1 MISLDEDSLI
11 CDLAETYH
19 IYNYRALPS
28 KLIGVLACGLRDNS
42 RIKMKL
48 SNMNAD
54 VDTLLSALIADRLQ
68 VLIWQRTEDGAK
80 GRNYPKSLYER
91 MINPQIEES
100 NNMAF
105 TSGSDFDKYRSA
117 LIGKING

>member
-1 MISLDEDSLI
+1 MISLDEDALI

-19 IYNYRALPS
+19 ILNYRALPP
-28 KLIGVLACGLRDNS
+28 KLVGVLCCGLKEDS
-42 RIKMKL
+42 RIKMKM
-48 SNMNAD
+48 SGMK
-54 VDTLLSALIADRLQ
+54 VGTETLLSALMADRLQ

-80 GRNYPKSLYER
+80 GRNFPKSIYEKL
-91 MINPQIEES
+91 INPQKEES

-105 TSGSDFDKYRSA
+105 ESGADFDEYRNA

>member
-1 MISLDEDSLI
+1 MIHLDEDSLI

-28 KLIGVLACGLRDNS
+28 KLVGVLACGLRENS

-48 SNMNAD
+48 ASMNAST
-54 VDTLLSALIADRLQ
+54 DTLLKALIADRLQ
-68 VLIWQRTEDGAK
+68 ILIWQRTEDGQK
-80 GRNYPKSLYER
+80 GRNFPKSIYER
-91 MINPQIEES
+91 LINPQEEQT
-100 NNMAF
+100 NNMTF
-105 TSGSDFDKYRSA
+105 KSGADFDEYRKT

>member
-80 GRNYPKSLYER
+80 GRNYPKSLYEK

-105 TSGSDFDKYRSA
+105 TSGSDFDKYRKT